1 MKKTETIKDTI
12 ELWIKF
18 EQAADFK
25 NNDYD
30 KAMLTEIKKELGFRQ
45 ECDICK
51 QLAIEKTT
59 SEQLL
64 GVLLKLMQPF
74 SIMMNNLLS
83 MFEAAGA
90 QYTDNNLQIQFDFEK
105 AEDRFNLDLNHFRM
119 YYEVVQKTI
128 QPELCLETSN
138 PWVAFVSPVER
149 ILGDDDPFQ
158 CYHTPLPADIDEWLQ
173 KYEDT
178 RQNWPDFSPAPPQS
192 GVKRIDEIIA
202 KIWQLPKSAIRLY
215 RACYCSNQRRYE
227 CLKRKAETG
236 NVAFYHA
243 EVDCW
248 VRQFVVSICY
258 LTIKIKKLDARNCY
272 EEIELIRSSL
282 SKFNESLSD
291 FAVNHDAKVSR
302 FLDMLNLPI
311 WKKRHALYSAWVAT
325 QIISASNKWAVYYNV
340 EDGVLSFS
348 FGGSVI
354 AHLKYLSLDLA
365 LIAELRTDYLKPI
378 SKKRKSHI
386 QPDYSLCI
394 GDPSIN
400 TNTLLAV
407 ECKQYTKA
415 SKRNFTEAVIDY
427 AGGRPNADIILVN
440 YTAIPQTIRSELPSK
455 INKRVKYFDVM
466 SPSGEGC
473 ESFKSA
479 IRNSLLKECS
489 IVLSWSELPA
499 DLDLTL
505 EITDLNGTVTTVDYS
520 DLGAIDQFPYA
531 KLDKDDRA
539 GFGRETIMVMLDPTL
554 QYSVFVNNFSSEET
568 NGEITVSLKVG
579 DDEAAV
585 FCRSSNLTNTDRW
598 HVFDFDFF
606 SIRQINK
613 TIKKEKE
620 PLTKK
625 RIFKRI
631 ETLYKQHESL
641 FTIAGLLISAISLF
655 FGGSLIINSKSFH
668 TDIINRIEHQ
678 ENYNYETVID
688 YSPKSTDYLSKAK
701 EGDVYSQM
709 WIAKYLKDAGN
720 YDDAIYWYLI
730 ASERDS
736 EYQAIA
742 FNNLGWL
749 YLNGYGIKEYS
760 KFSQVRYDKAFE
772 MFYRA
777 SELGSEIGTY
787 NMLQVASLPGYAL
800 SKEKSSMI
808 ENKLRQNADTNE
820 QEAEVIKSKYFSVVL
835 YQGKTC
841 TIENYHCTYSGS
853 YTEATGNG
861 LTETMYKY
869 YGVIYSTDGQVENC
883 LFIDSFTNYE

>member
-12 ELWIKF
+12 ELWIEF
-18 EQAADFK
+18 EQTADFK
-25 NNDYD
+25 NNEYD
-30 KAMLTEIKKELGFRQ
+30 KAMLTEIKEELGFSQ
-45 ECDICK
+45 ECDIRG
-51 QLAIEKTT
+51 QLAIEKIT

-64 GVLLKLMQPF
+64 AVLLKLMQPF
-74 SIMMNNLLS
+74 SVMMNNLLS

-90 QYTDNNLQIQFDFEK
+90 QYTDNNLQIQFDFEEAK
-105 AEDRFNLDLNHFRM
+105 DRFNLDLNHFRM
-119 YYEVVQKTI
+119 YYKAVQETI
-128 QPELCLETSN
+128 QQEFCLETSN

-158 CYHTPLPADIDEWLQ
+158 RYNTPLPADIDEWLQ

-178 RQNWPDFSPAPPQS
+178 RQNWPDFSPAPPQC

-258 LTIKIKKLDARNCY
+258 LTTKIKKLDARNCY
-272 EEIELIRSSL
+272 EEIELIRNSL

-415 SKRNFTEAVIDY
+415 NKRNFTEAVIDY

-440 YTAIPQTIRSELPSK
+440 YTAIPQTFRSELPSE
-455 INKRVKYFDVM
+455 INKRVKYLDVM

-489 IVLSWSELPA
+489 IVLSWSESPA
-499 DLDLTL
+499 DLDLLL
-505 EITDLNGTVTTVDYS
+505 EILDPNGTITTVNYYNRGS
-520 DLGAIDQFPYA
+520 IDQFPYA
-531 KLDKDDRA
+531 YLDKDDQN
-539 GFGRETIMVMLDPTL
+539 GYGCETIKAMIDSTL
-554 QYSVFVNNFSSEET
+554 KYNVYVNNYS
-568 NGEITVSLKVG
+568 GEKTDGGIIVNIKIG
-579 DDEAAV
+579 QDDEMV
-585 FCRSSNLTNTDRW
+585 LNRDSDLCKSQKW
-598 HVFDFDFF
+598 HVFSFDYY
-606 SIRQINK
+606 SIRK
-613 TIKKEKE
+613 
-620 PLTKK
+620 
-625 RIFKRI
+625 
-631 ETLYKQHESL
+631 
-641 FTIAGLLISAISLF
+641 
-655 FGGSLIINSKSFH
+655 
-668 TDIINRIEHQ
+668 
-678 ENYNYETVID
+678 ID
-688 YSPKSTDYLSKAK
+688 K
-701 EGDVYSQM
+701 
-709 WIAKYLKDAGN
+709 I
-720 YDDAIYWYLI
+720 
-730 ASERDS
+730 
-736 EYQAIA
+736 
-742 FNNLGWL
+742 
-749 YLNGYGIKEYS
+749 
-760 KFSQVRYDKAFE
+760 
-772 MFYRA
+772 
-777 SELGSEIGTY
+777 
-787 NMLQVASLPGYAL
+787 LP
-800 SKEKSSMI
+800 I
-808 ENKLRQNADTNE
+808 
-820 QEAEVIKSKYFSVVL
+820 
-835 YQGKTC
+835 
-841 TIENYHCTYSGS
+841 
-853 YTEATGNG
+853 
-861 LTETMYKY
+861 
-869 YGVIYSTDGQVENC
+869 
-883 LFIDSFTNYE
+883 